1 LDYLTD
7 IFTIEEYS
15 FDLTSGDIE
24 GIVGIAVNGVP
35 IFSGV
40 SEFGVDAFFPTS
52 YNGRKT
58 PLPIDFD

>member
-1 LDYLTD
+1 M
-7 IFTIEEYS
+7 
-15 FDLTSGDIE
+15 TSGDIE